1 MGGGGENLT
10 ADQQQNYLA
19 GQPNRVLQPGS
30 GTRAIIQWMKE
41 NALDPDAAG
50 LQKVTRPRVDP
61 DYIASNTTRQGID
74 PQQLAMILQRLGY
87 ST

>member
-1 MGGGGENLT
+1 
-10 ADQQQNYLA
+10 
-19 GQPNRVLQPGS
+19 
-30 GTRAIIQWMKE
+30 MKE